1 MNTAVRP
8 SAVTVSERGRAEWAM
23 ASRRQCGG
31 GPTSGRGGTGMPSRW
46 SLPIQI
52 RSSASGSG
60 TRHSLLH
67 PGERLRHQGADRGQ
81 VVAALLDEDGRQ
93 LQRAERAP
101 GLAVAVARDV
111 QRALRVAGGGVDA
124 EGDDEG
130 ARPAVA
136 R

>member
-1 MNTAVRP
+1 MKTAVRP
-8 SAVTVSERGRAEWAM
+8 SWLTVSERGRAVWAM

-31 GPTSGRGGTGMPSRW
+31 GTTSGRGGTGIPSRS

-81 VVAALLDEDGRQ
+81 VVAALLDEDGWKIK
-93 LQRAERAP
+93 LAEHAA
-101 GLAVAVARDV
+101 GGAKAAARDG
-111 QRALRVAGGGVDA
+111 QRALG
-124 EGDDEG
+124 
-130 ARPAVA
+130 
-136 R
+136 